1 MVVDRSGAVASRVTD
16 PFNSAAARALL
27 EGVLAEDAV
36 LCTDGHGAYRVAAA
50 GMDVQHEGVVH
61 AQGERVRGAFHIQN
75 ANNLHRRFKDWL
87 RRFNGVSTSRL
98 PLYVAWFNRIVQ
110 IEAEGDPR
118 EAALRK
124 MLAT

>member
-1 MVVDRSGAVASRVTD
+1 MVQDRSGAVASRVTD
-16 PFNSAAARALL
+16 PFNAAAARALL

-36 LCTDGHGAYRVAAA
+36 LCTDGHRAYTIAAA
-50 GMDVQHEGVVH
+50 NLNIQHEAVVH
-61 AQGERVRGAFHIQN
+61 ARGERVRGPFHIQN

-87 RRFNGVSTSRL
+87 RRFNGVATSRL

-118 EAALRK
+118 EAALQK
-124 MLAT
+124 MLTV